1 MSEAS
6 ETVTFTNSTLNPKLF
21 FLLEILLWKLQFQNW
36 ISSISWHSPNQPKY
50 SWKAKGQWTTYWAA
64 HFHQLMILG
73 LRPGM
78 QKIQWVMFWLLH
90 SIQPEI
96 SKTYLILTF
105 TKDIREDVTHMC
117 SKKAV
122 ARIGSMKQGT
132 KSITEYFNIQKRT
145 LARIESLSRC
155 GNGVHKRYKE
165 VKGCDGER
173 GTFFSLWERYL
184 LTFEGKK
191 AERD

>member
-1 MSEAS
+1 
-6 ETVTFTNSTLNPKLF
+6 
-21 FLLEILLWKLQFQNW
+21 
-36 ISSISWHSPNQPKY
+36 
-50 SWKAKGQWTTYWAA
+50 
-64 HFHQLMILG
+64 
-73 LRPGM
+73 
-78 QKIQWVMFWLLH
+78 
-90 SIQPEI
+90 
-96 SKTYLILTF
+96 
-105 TKDIREDVTHMC
+105 MC